1 MQASR
6 PKASTEKHLL
16 VKDGMLSAEEIES
29 IISNYP
35 LLEILASSYS
45 RGNDINEDRIIE
57 ARIIVRRLFGIA
69 RNYYEDDK
77 QKGINEL
84 GAINYTKAT

>member
-45 RGNDINEDRIIE
+45 RENNINE
-57 ARIIVRRLFGIA
+57 ARIIVRRLFEIA

-84 GAINYTKAT
+84 EAINYTKAT

>member
-1 MQASR
+1 
-6 PKASTEKHLL
+6 
-16 VKDGMLSAEEIES
+16 MLSAEEIES

-45 RGNDINEDRIIE
+45 RENNINE
-57 ARIIVRRLFGIA
+57 ARIIVRRLFEIA

-84 GAINYTKAT
+84 EAINYTKAT